1 MDHQPSPG
9 TAGKEAT
16 DRQSAGE
23 TRRPPGAG
31 SAPEPAAVTWARARL
46 REQIQQAGAALAPA
60 AQTAN
65 THTRDT
71 DRTPLADKEP
81 EP

>member
-1 MDHQPSPG
+1 MDHQSSPG
-9 TAGKEAT
+9 PAGRAAT
-16 DRQSAGE
+16 DRQPTVEAC
-23 TRRPPGAG
+23 RAPGAR
-31 SAPEPAAVTWARARL
+31 STPEAAAVTWARARL

-65 THTRDT
+65 TQTRET
-71 DRTPLADKEP
+71 DRTPLADREP